1 MFSARRRLVAGAAGV
16 AVLAGAGGAYA
27 ATQQGGSSGSK
38 PDRSAE
44 QKAFLDDLANRLHVS
59 TDDLNAAIKGAAA
72 DRIDAA
78 VAAGR
83 LTKAQG
89 DALKQRLQNSS
100 GGLPFLGLRGRGGPG
115 GPGGPG
121 PGPGPGPGLRFGFG
135 PGKSLDAAAKF
146 LGLTDAQLR
155 TQLRSGKSLAD
166 VAKAQG
172 KSVTDLEA
180 AMKSSITSEL
190 DQEVKAGTLTDAQRT
205 KILQNLGTSLDR
217 LVNGPVPQAPRF
229 RGFRPPHH
237 P

>member
-1 MFSARRRLVAGAAGV
+1 VFSAKRKLAAGAAGV
-16 AVLAGAGGAYA
+16 VVLAGAGGAYA
-27 ATQQGGSSGSK
+27 ATQHSGSS
-38 PDRSAE
+38 PTRPNRAAE

-59 TDDLNAAIKGAAA
+59 TDDLSAAIKGAIA

-89 DALKQRLQNSS
+89 DALKQRIASGSRGLPLL
-100 GGLPFLGLRGRGGPG
+100 GGLR

-121 PGPGPGPGLRFGFG
+121 PRFGFRPGPGPGLRFGFG

-146 LGLTDAQLR
+146 LGLTDAALR

-172 KSVTDLEA
+172 KSVADLEA
-180 AMKSSITSEL
+180 AMKRAITSEL
-190 DQEVKAGTLTDAQRT
+190 DQEVKAGKLTDAQRT
-205 KILQNLGTSLDR
+205 RILQKLGTSLDR
-217 LVNGPVPQAPRF
+217 LVNGPLLKAPRF

>member
-1 MFSARRRLVAGAAGV
+1 MAPVFSAKRKLAAGAAGV
-16 AVLAGAGGAYA
+16 VVLAGAGGAYA
-27 ATQQGGSSGSK
+27 ATQHSGSSPSR
-38 PDRSAE
+38 PDPAAE

-89 DALKQRLQNSS
+89 DALKQRIQSSS
-100 GGLPFLGLRGRGGPG
+100 GGLPFLGGLRGMGAPRIPG
-115 GPGGPG
+115 AGL
-121 PGPGPGPGLRFGFG
+121 GPGLRFGFG

-146 LGLTDAQLR
+146 LGLTDAELH
-155 TQLRSGKSLAD
+155 TQLRAGKSLAD
-166 VAKAQG
+166 IAKARG
-172 KSVTDLEA
+172 KSVSDLEA
-180 AMKSSITSEL
+180 AMKSAIASEL

-205 KILQNLGTSLDR
+205 KILQNLGTGLDR